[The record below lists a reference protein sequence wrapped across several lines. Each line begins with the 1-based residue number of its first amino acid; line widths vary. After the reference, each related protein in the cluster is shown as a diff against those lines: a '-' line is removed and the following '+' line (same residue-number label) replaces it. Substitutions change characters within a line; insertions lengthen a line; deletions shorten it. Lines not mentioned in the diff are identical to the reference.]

1 MMRGFAM
8 PAGDDFIP
16 KCLKLSVF
24 FINCVYWFLGV
35 VTIVIGALVHVIQI
49 QPVLRLVDPNP
60 NPSILMIMLGGILF
74 VMAIFGCI
82 GTLRENVCLLRWYLV
97 FLLALLVLHLAM
109 GVVSFIFISRRHIKN
124 NTADDAFRQAIL
136 NYQDD
141 DSTADFIDYIQ
152 TTLQCCGSN
161 EYKDWALNPYFRCVE
176 DNINTEKC
184 SVPPSCCKFV
194 ESESINTMC
203 GYGVLNDSALSQPEI
218 RSLVYRKGCI
228 TRVDEN
234 IQCAA
239 VVLGFAAFS
248 ISVPLLS
255 GIILATRMIKSL
267 EESIKEYCRTRRQR
281 DRIINIVPNTRVYH
295 IPDPPTEQKPNS
307 YAAISASL

>member
-1 MMRGFAM
+1 MAPLKTSYEENVFSHPVRFAM

-82 GTLRENVCLLRWYLV
+82 GTLRENVCLLRW
-97 FLLALLVLHLAM
+97 
-109 GVVSFIFISRRHIKN
+109 
-124 NTADDAFRQAIL
+124 
-136 NYQDD
+136 
-141 DSTADFIDYIQ
+141 
-152 TTLQCCGSN
+152 LQCCGSN